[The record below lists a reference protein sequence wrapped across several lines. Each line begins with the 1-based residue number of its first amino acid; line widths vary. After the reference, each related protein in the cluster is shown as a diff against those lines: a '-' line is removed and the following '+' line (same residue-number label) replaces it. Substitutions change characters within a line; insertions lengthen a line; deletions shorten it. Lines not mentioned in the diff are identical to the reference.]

1 MKVTTKTGDG
11 GYTGLPSGVRVPK
24 NDPRVAC
31 LGAVDELDA
40 VLAGALLAGP
50 SPRGA
55 ETITAVREELFSVI
69 LPAIADIPSRP
80 ADVACLER
88 NIAELEALLHRDGG
102 FVRAWTRQA
111 SAALNIARTIC
122 RRAEREAVT
131 LSRPGDAPVL
141 SSSAGENGGGV
152 EGARSPGGETPENGG
167 VVVYL
172 NRLSDLLFLLAVN
185 EETDKAD
192 G

>member
-11 GYTGLPSGVRVPK
+11 GYTGLPSGLRVSK
-24 NDPRVAC
+24 DDPRVAC

-40 VLAGALLAGP
+40 FLAGALFAGL

-55 ETITAVREELFSVI
+55 ETIGAVRDELFAAL
-69 LPAIADIPSRP
+69 LPAAAGIPSRP
-80 ADVACLER
+80 ADITRLER
-88 NIAELEALLHRDGG
+88 DIAELEERIHRANG
-102 FVRAWTRQA
+102 FVRTWTRPA

-131 LSRPGDAPVL
+131 LSRPGADGAAP
-141 SSSAGENGGGV
+141 GD
-152 EGARSPGGETPENGG
+152 ETPENGGG

-172 NRLSDLLFLLAVN
+172 NRLSDLLFLLAVS
-185 EETDKAD
+185 EETA
-192 G
+192 

>member
-24 NDPRVAC
+24 NDPRIAC

-69 LPAIADIPSRP
+69 LPAIAGIPPRP
-80 ADVACLER
+80 ADVAYLER
-88 NIAELEALLHRDGG
+88 NIAELEALLHRDSG
-102 FVRAWTRQA
+102 FVRAWTRPA

-131 LSRPGDAPVL
+131 LIRRGAAGAWSPGGETPENSGDAPAL
-141 SSSAGENGGGV
+141 SSSAGENGC
-152 EGARSPGGETPENGG
+152 
-167 VVVYL
+167 VYL

-185 EETDKAD
+185 EETDNAD